1 MADTG
6 GVGTSLEVQ
15 TTSIDT
21 RIPCNPDSVR
31 DVAAWFYEAYSKVSD
46 AVVEMTGNLLRNP
59 EYWMGDAAN
68 AYEEMLGKLRLSAGK
83 LADRHYRA
91 YEVLRAYA
99 QQLDYHYR
107 DMETI
112 RHDAEMLGLEI
123 RDDYDIM
130 CPPPLP
136 PEPQEPAQGT
146 PIEDWWAWE
155 DACREWDAAA
165 NNHDYYRTLIIRVE
179 QVWSDLEDWVNKH
192 LRPLQIES
200 CELLFAKYFDQ
211 EVQGIADRP
220 WQLALDAVDQGFA
233 RKAETLEL
241 QMDKA
246 AAEVG
251 RQGKGASHVVRPVM
265 DEAVKNALEA
275 RADFRTGRT
284 RAQGVGTV
292 VAGIG
297 YATLAYDIATSDT
310 PGQTALAQGAGVAA
324 GAAVGEAAGAAVT
337 GAAASSALSAS
348 LAGFATIGGI
358 ALGVFTGAMVGIAV
372 TASVGTLYTK
382 FVPLEWRER
391 IDETFWHLPYHLGLA
406 NW

>member
-6 GVGTSLEVQ
+6 GIGTSLEVQ

-31 DVAAWFYEAYSKVSD
+31 DVAAWFYEVYSKVSD
-46 AVVEMTGNLLRNP
+46 AVAEMSGNLLRNP
-59 EYWMGDAAN
+59 EYWMGETAN

-112 RHDAEMLGLEI
+112 RHDAETLGLEI

-136 PEPQEPAQGT
+136 PKPQEPPQGT

-275 RADFRTGRT
+275 RADFRAGRT
-284 RAQGVGTV
+284 RAQGVGTA

-324 GAAVGEAAGAAVT
+324 GAAVGEAVGSVVTGATAEAFPVSFSGVAVGMGAAAGVATGAAAGAAVAAGT
-337 GAAASSALSAS
+337 GA
-348 LAGFATIGGI
+348 I
-358 ALGVFTGAMVGIAV
+358 
-372 TASVGTLYTK
+372 YTK
-382 FVPLEWRER
+382 AVPLEWRER
-391 IDETFWHLPYHLGLA
+391 VDAFFWHLPYHLGLA

>member
-6 GVGTSLEVQ
+6 GIGTSLEVQ

-59 EYWMGDAAN
+59 EYWMGETAN
-68 AYEEMLGKLRLSAGK
+68 AYEEMLGKLRLSAGN
-83 LADRHYRA
+83 LSDRHYRA

-136 PEPQEPAQGT
+136 PEPQEPPQGT

-179 QVWSDLEDWVNKH
+179 QVWSDLEDWINKH

-220 WQLALDAVDQGFA
+220 WQLTLDAVDQRFA
-233 RKAETLEL
+233 RKAQTLEL

-275 RADFRTGRT
+275 RADFRAGRT
-284 RAQGVGTV
+284 RAQGVGTA

-310 PGQTALAQGAGVAA
+310 PGQTALAQGAGMAA
-324 GAAVGEAAGAAVT
+324 GTAVGSAVGSAVT
-337 GAAASSALSAS
+337 GAAAGTALSEGA
-348 LAGFATIGGI
+348 A
-358 ALGVFTGAMVGIAV
+358 ALGATAGVGVALIAAWVV
-372 TASVGTLYTK
+372 TAGVGALYEK
-382 FVPLEWRER
+382 AVPLEWRER
-391 IDETFWHLPYHLGLA
+391 FDETFWHLPYHLGLA

>member
-6 GVGTSLEVQ
+6 GTGTSLEVQ
-15 TTSIDT
+15 TASIDT

-46 AVVEMTGNLLRNP
+46 AVAEMTGNLLRNP

-68 AYEEMLGKLRLSAGK
+68 AYEGMLNKLRKSAGD
-83 LADRHYRA
+83 LSDRHYRA

-130 CPPPLP
+130 CPPPVP
-136 PEPQEPAQGT
+136 PEPQQPARNAT
-146 PIEDWWAWE
+146 HAEWWTY
-155 DACREWDAAA
+155 DQDF
-165 NNHDYYRTLIIRVE
+165 LIWKGKQAEVLGYEELHRRVE
-179 QVWSDLEDWVNKH
+179 RVWSDLEDWVDKH
-192 LRPLQIES
+192 LRPLQVES
-200 CELLFAKYFDQ
+200 LSLLFAKYFDE
-211 EVQGIADRP
+211 EVQGVVDRP

-233 RKAETLEL
+233 RKAQTLEL

-275 RADFRTGRT
+275 RADFRAGRT
-284 RAQGVGTV
+284 RAQGVGTA

-310 PGQTALAQGAGVAA
+310 PGQTALAQGAGMAA
-324 GAAVGEAAGAAVT
+324 GAAAGEAAGAAVT
-337 GAAASSALSAS
+337 GAATSTALSGMAVGVGAAAGVATGT
-348 LAGFATIGGI
+348 LAGMAV
-358 ALGVFTGAMVGIAV
+358 AAGVGAIYEK
-372 TASVGTLYTK
+372 T
-382 FVPLEWRER
+382 VPLEWRER
-391 IDETFWHLPYHLGLA
+391 VDAIFWHLPYHLGLA

>member
-6 GVGTSLEVQ
+6 GTGTSLEVQ
-15 TTSIDT
+15 TASIDT

-46 AVVEMTGNLLRNP
+46 AVAEMTGNLLRNP

-68 AYEEMLGKLRLSAGK
+68 AYEGMLNKLRKSAGD
-83 LADRHYRA
+83 LSDRHYRA

-130 CPPPLP
+130 CPPPVP
-136 PEPQEPAQGT
+136 PEPQQPARNAT
-146 PIEDWWAWE
+146 HAEWWTY
-155 DACREWDAAA
+155 DQDF
-165 NNHDYYRTLIIRVE
+165 LIWKGKQAEVLGYEELHRRVE
-179 QVWSDLEDWVNKH
+179 RVWSDLEDWVDKH
-192 LRPLQIES
+192 LRPLQVES
-200 CELLFAKYFDQ
+200 LSLLFAKYFDE
-211 EVQGIADRP
+211 EVQGVVDRP

-233 RKAETLEL
+233 RKAQTLEL

-275 RADFRTGRT
+275 RADFRAGRT
-284 RAQGVGTV
+284 RAQGVGTA
-292 VAGIG
+292 VAGFG

-310 PGQTALAQGAGVAA
+310 PGQTALAQGAGMAA
-324 GAAVGEAAGAAVT
+324 GAAAGEAAGAAVT
-337 GAAASSALSAS
+337 GAATSTALSGMAVGVGAAAGVATGT
-348 LAGFATIGGI
+348 LAGMAV
-358 ALGVFTGAMVGIAV
+358 AAGVGAIYEK
-372 TASVGTLYTK
+372 T
-382 FVPLEWRER
+382 VPLEWRER
-391 IDETFWHLPYHLGLA
+391 VDAIFWHLPYHLGLA

>member
-6 GVGTSLEVQ
+6 GIGTSLEVQ

-59 EYWMGDAAN
+59 EYWMGETAN

-136 PEPQEPAQGT
+136 PEPQEPPQGT

-179 QVWSDLEDWVNKH
+179 QVWSDLEDWINKH

-220 WQLALDAVDQGFA
+220 WQLTLDAVDQRFA
-233 RKAETLEL
+233 RKAQTLEL

-284 RAQGVGTV
+284 RAQGVGTA

-310 PGQTALAQGAGVAA
+310 PGQTALAQGAGMAA
-324 GAAVGEAAGAAVT
+324 DAAAGEAAGSAVT
-337 GAAASSALSAS
+337 GAAAGTALSEGA
-348 LAGFATIGGI
+348 A
-358 ALGVFTGAMVGIAV
+358 ALGATAGVGVALIAAWVV
-372 TASVGTLYTK
+372 TAGVGALYEK
-382 FVPLEWRER
+382 AVPLEWRER
-391 IDETFWHLPYHLGLA
+391 FDETFWHLPYHLGLA

>member
-6 GVGTSLEVQ
+6 GIGTSLEVQ

-59 EYWMGDAAN
+59 EYWMGETAN
-68 AYEEMLGKLRLSAGK
+68 AYEEMLGKLRLSAGN
-83 LADRHYRA
+83 LSDRHYRA

-136 PEPQEPAQGT
+136 PEPQEPPQGT

-179 QVWSDLEDWVNKH
+179 QVWSDLEDWINKH

-220 WQLALDAVDQGFA
+220 WQLTLDAVDQRFA
-233 RKAETLEL
+233 RKAQTLEL

-275 RADFRTGRT
+275 RADFRAGRT
-284 RAQGVGTV
+284 RAQGVGTA

-310 PGQTALAQGAGVAA
+310 PGQTALAQGAGMAADAA
-324 GAAVGEAAGAAVT
+324 GGEAAGSAVT
-337 GAAASSALSAS
+337 GAAAGTALSEGA
-348 LAGFATIGGI
+348 A
-358 ALGVFTGAMVGIAV
+358 ALGATAGVGVALIAAWVV
-372 TASVGTLYTK
+372 TAGVGALYEK
-382 FVPLEWRER
+382 AVPLEWRER
-391 IDETFWHLPYHLGLA
+391 FDETFWHLPYHLGLA

>member
-15 TTSIDT
+15 TASIDT

-31 DVAAWFYEAYSKVSD
+31 DVAAWFYEAYSRVSD
-46 AVVEMTGNLLRNP
+46 AVAEMSGNLLRNP
-59 EYWMGDAAN
+59 EYWMGETAN
-68 AYEEMLGKLRLSAGK
+68 VYEEMLNKLRKSAGD
-83 LADRHYRA
+83 LSDRHYRA

-123 RDDYDIM
+123 RDDYDII
-130 CPPPLP
+130 CPPPVP
-136 PEPQEPAQGT
+136 PEPQKPARNAT
-146 PIEDWWAWE
+146 HAEWWTY
-155 DACREWDAAA
+155 DQDF
-165 NNHDYYRTLIIRVE
+165 LIWKGKQAEVLGYEELHRRVE
-179 QVWSDLEDWVNKH
+179 RVWSDLEDWVDKH
-192 LRPLQIES
+192 LRPLQVES
-200 CELLFAKYFDQ
+200 LSLLFAKYFDQ
-211 EVQGIADRP
+211 EVQGVVDRP

-233 RKAETLEL
+233 RKAQTLEL

-275 RADFRTGRT
+275 RADFRAGRSQ
-284 RAQGVGTV
+284 AQGVGTA

-324 GAAVGEAAGAAVT
+324 GAAAGEAAGAAVT
-337 GAAASSALSAS
+337 GAATSTALSGMAVGVGAAAGVATGT
-348 LAGFATIGGI
+348 LAGMAV
-358 ALGVFTGAMVGIAV
+358 AAGVGAIYEK
-372 TASVGTLYTK
+372 T
-382 FVPLEWRER
+382 VPLEWRER
-391 IDETFWHLPYHLGLA
+391 VDAIFWHLPYHLGLA

>member
-6 GVGTSLEVQ
+6 GIGTSLEVQ

-59 EYWMGDAAN
+59 EYWMGETAN
-68 AYEEMLGKLRLSAGK
+68 AYEEMLGKLRLSAGN
-83 LADRHYRA
+83 LSDRHYRA

-136 PEPQEPAQGT
+136 PEPQEPPQGT

-179 QVWSDLEDWVNKH
+179 QVWSDLEDWINKH

-220 WQLALDAVDQGFA
+220 WQLTLDAVDQRFA
-233 RKAETLEL
+233 RKAQTLEL

-275 RADFRTGRT
+275 RADFRAGRT
-284 RAQGVGTV
+284 RAQGVGTA

-310 PGQTALAQGAGVAA
+310 PGQTALAQGAGMAA
-324 GAAVGEAAGAAVT
+324 DAAAGEAAGSAVT
-337 GAAASSALSAS
+337 GAAAGTALSEGA
-348 LAGFATIGGI
+348 A
-358 ALGVFTGAMVGIAV
+358 ALGATAGVGVALIAAWVV
-372 TASVGTLYTK
+372 TAGVGALYEK
-382 FVPLEWRER
+382 AVPLEWHER
-391 IDETFWHLPYHLGLA
+391 FDETFWHLPYHLGLA

>member
-6 GVGTSLEVQ
+6 GVGTSLEVLV
-15 TTSIDT
+15 TSIDT

-68 AYEEMLGKLRLSAGK
+68 AYEGMLNKLRKSAGD
-83 LADRHYRA
+83 LSDRHYRA
-91 YEVLRAYA
+91 YEALRAYA

-112 RHDAEMLGLEI
+112 RNQAETAGLKIEN
-123 RDDYDIM
+123 DYDIM
-130 CPPPLP
+130 CPSPLP
-136 PEPQEPAQGT
+136 PKPQEPPQGT

-200 CELLFAKYFDQ
+200 CELLFAKYFD
-211 EVQGIADRP
+211 EEIQGIADRP
-220 WQLALDAVDQGFA
+220 WQLALDAVDQRFA
-233 RKAETLEL
+233 RKAQTLEL

-275 RADFRTGRT
+275 RADFRAGRT

-310 PGQTALAQGAGVAA
+310 PGQTALAQGAGMAA
-324 GAAVGEAAGAAVT
+324 GTAVGEAVGSAVT
-337 GAAASSALSAS
+337 GAAAGSTFSTAVVGLGA
-348 LAGFATIGGI
+348 ATIGV
-358 ALGVFTGAMVGIAV
+358 ATGALAGAAVVAVVGA
-372 TASVGTLYTK
+372 LYTK

>member
-6 GVGTSLEVQ
+6 GIGTSLEVQ

-21 RIPCNPDSVR
+21 RIPCNSDSVR

-68 AYEEMLGKLRLSAGK
+68 AYEGMLNKLRKSAGD
-83 LADRHYRA
+83 LSDRHY
-91 YEVLRAYA
+91 RAYA

-112 RHDAEMLGLEI
+112 RNQAETAGLKIEN
-123 RDDYDIM
+123 DYDIM
-130 CPPPLP
+130 CPSPLP
-136 PEPQEPAQGT
+136 PKPQEPPQGT

-284 RAQGVGTV
+284 RAQGMGTV

>member
-6 GVGTSLEVQ
+6 GIGTSLEVQ

-46 AVVEMTGNLLRNP
+46 AVAEMTGNLLRNP

-83 LADRHYRA
+83 LAERHYRA

-112 RHDAEMLGLEI
+112 RHDAETLGLEI

-136 PEPQEPAQGT
+136 PKPQEPPQGT

-310 PGQTALAQGAGVAA
+310 PGQTALAQGAGVAV

-337 GAAASSALSAS
+337 GAVASSALPAS